1 MKQYLL
7 TQVFT
12 IAISFLLF
20 VVFYIVLA
28 ANVISG
34 RPFISE
40 MLLIIIAII
49 LLAIYASLRKMEF
62 FTETVT
68 KAGKRK

>member
-62 FTETVT
+62 FTETIT